1 MKNARSPTQIY
12 NYYQAMLIN
21 RIIKMFE
28 WKNLPDTIDVDYLNY
43 TLITNGNICF
53 TKINNKLYALS
64 GNPGGEPNEYYF
76 PTLYII
82 ANPVLGSKT
91 VNIDV
96 DGVVI
101 YNSTID
107 KFTQPRTYPASLNTL
122 VDITAQRLTE
132 ITISALT
139 AAKNIRAAIFISAK
153 DDETKQAAE
162 IALKR
167 IFDGEPAVIFKD
179 KIIESLNI
187 TINPA
192 VEHSAQALAEL
203 REDFQFALAQ
213 FFNSIGINANYNMK
227 RERLNTS
234 EVNANTDSLL
244 INIADML
251 YQRQTGVKKVN
262 KMENTN
268 ISVDF
273 SAEWKKT
280 EALQKDSFDTETAE
294 QDKPEETPEEK
305 ESDESADS

>member
-1 MKNARSPTQIY
+1 MKNARSPTQTY

-21 RIIKMFE
+21 RIIKMFN
-28 WKNLPDTIDVDYLNY
+28 WQNIPDTIDIDFLNY

-53 TKINNKLYALS
+53 TKINNKLYALF
-64 GNPGGEPNEYYF
+64 GKTGGEPNEYYF
-76 PTLYII
+76 PKQYII

-91 VNIDV
+91 VNIDF
-96 DGVVI
+96 DGVVM

-107 KFTQPRTYPASLNTL
+107 RFTQPIQYPASLNTL

-153 DDETKQAAE
+153 DDETRQAAE

-192 VEHSAQALAEL
+192 VEHSARALEDL
-203 REDFQFALAQ
+203 REEYQFTLAQ
-213 FFNSIGINANYNMK
+213 FYNAIGINANYNMK

-234 EVNANTDSLL
+234 EVNTNTDSLL

-251 YQRQTGVKKVN
+251 YQRQIAVEKINT
-262 KMENTN
+262 MFNTN

-273 SAEWKKT
+273 SEEWKKT

-294 QDKPEETPEEK
+294 QNKPEEIPEEK
-305 ESDESADS
+305 ESEENADS